1 DSNFELTNFHLH
13 FNPVRK
19 TLSLYQD
26 KHHYD
31 KAQEAEYLSRTN

>member
-1 DSNFELTNFHLH
+1 FHLH

-26 KHHYD
+26 KHNND
-31 KAQEAEYLSRTN
+31 KAKEATYNKRTSDDW